1 MKKSEKID
9 FSTCI
14 VIKIMCLIFCLVI
27 FETIPLRAETG
38 FDYVETVRLTIHMH
52 NSVRNVISYI
62 EKNSEYVFLYHEEN
76 INLDRKVKLDVNNET
91 LIPILDK
98 LFRGTDVEYLIKNR
112 QIIIRRNSTL
122 VKNNKSLIVSQE
134 KKNLTGKVLDDN
146 GEPLPGAAIVVKGST
161 RGVTTDLDGSF
172 DIEVL
177 PSEILVFSFLG
188 MQDQEIKV
196 GNQTQLVV
204 KMLQQ
209 ADELEEVT
217 VVAFGKQKNLV

>member
-1 MKKSEKID
+1 M
-9 FSTCI
+9 
-14 VIKIMCLIFCLVI
+14 
-27 FETIPLRAETG
+27 
-38 FDYVETVRLTIHMH
+38 
-52 NSVRNVISYI
+52 
-62 EKNSEYVFLYHEEN
+62 
-76 INLDRKVKLDVNNET
+76 
-91 LIPILDK
+91 
-98 LFRGTDVEYLIKNR
+98 
-112 QIIIRRNSTL
+112 
-122 VKNNKSLIVSQE
+122 
-134 KKNLTGKVLDDN
+134 TGKVLDDN

-217 VVAFGKQKNLV
+217 VVAFGKQKKY

>member
-1 MKKSEKID
+1 M
-9 FSTCI
+9 
-14 VIKIMCLIFCLVI
+14 
-27 FETIPLRAETG
+27 
-38 FDYVETVRLTIHMH
+38 
-52 NSVRNVISYI
+52 
-62 EKNSEYVFLYHEEN
+62 
-76 INLDRKVKLDVNNET
+76 DRKVKLDVNNET

-177 PSEILVFSFLG
+177 LSEILVFSF
-188 MQDQEIKV
+188 
-196 GNQTQLVV
+196 
-204 KMLQQ
+204 
-209 ADELEEVT
+209 
-217 VVAFGKQKNLV
+217 